1 MLDNV
6 DEECDLH
13 TVEVKARC
21 AHLKWPGRLV
31 AATCAAAVTR
41 DQDAQEERTRE
52 RERERPGQRDGREGN
67 TTRQRRLVSR
77 EGPEGG
83 VAR

>member
-1 MLDNV
+1 MTMLDNV

-13 TVEVKARC
+13 TVEARC
-21 AHLKWPGRLV
+21 AHLRWPGLV

-52 RERERPGQRDGREGN
+52 RERDQTREMGERGTRRARDG
-67 TTRQRRLVSR
+67 S
-77 EGPEGG
+77 
-83 VAR
+83 

>member
-1 MLDNV
+1 MTMLDNV

-21 AHLKWPGRLV
+21 AHLKWPGLV

-52 RERERPGQRDGREGN
+52 RERPDQRDGREGN

>member
-1 MLDNV
+1 MTMLDNV

-13 TVEVKARC
+13 AVEVKARC
-21 AHLKWPGRLV
+21 GHLKWPGLV

-52 RERERPGQRDGREGN
+52 RERDQTREMGERGTRRARDG
-67 TTRQRRLVSR
+67 S
-77 EGPEGG
+77 
-83 VAR
+83 

>member
-13 TVEVKARC
+13 TVEVKTSC
-21 AHLKWPGRLV
+21 THLKWPGLV

-52 RERERPGQRDGREGN
+52 RERDQTREMGERGTRRARDG
-67 TTRQRRLVSR
+67 S
-77 EGPEGG
+77 
-83 VAR
+83 

>member
-6 DEECDLH
+6 DEGCDLH

-21 AHLKWPGRLV
+21 GHLKWSGLV

-52 RERERPGQRDGREGN
+52 RERDQTREMGERGTRRARDG
-67 TTRQRRLVSR
+67 S
-77 EGPEGG
+77 
-83 VAR
+83 

>member
-21 AHLKWPGRLV
+21 GHLKWPGLV

-52 RERERPGQRDGREGN
+52 RERETREMGERGTRRARDG
-67 TTRQRRLVSR
+67 S
-77 EGPEGG
+77 
-83 VAR
+83 

>member
-1 MLDNV
+1 MTMLDNV

-21 AHLKWPGRLV
+21 AHLKWPGLV

-52 RERERPGQRDGREGN
+52 RERETRPERGTRRARDG
-67 TTRQRRLVSR
+67 S
-77 EGPEGG
+77 
-83 VAR
+83 

>member
-6 DEECDLH
+6 YEECDLH
-13 TVEVKARC
+13 AVEVKARC
-21 AHLKWPGRLV
+21 AHLKWPGLV

-52 RERERPGQRDGREGN
+52 RERDQTREMGERGTRRARDG
-67 TTRQRRLVSR
+67 S
-77 EGPEGG
+77 
-83 VAR
+83 